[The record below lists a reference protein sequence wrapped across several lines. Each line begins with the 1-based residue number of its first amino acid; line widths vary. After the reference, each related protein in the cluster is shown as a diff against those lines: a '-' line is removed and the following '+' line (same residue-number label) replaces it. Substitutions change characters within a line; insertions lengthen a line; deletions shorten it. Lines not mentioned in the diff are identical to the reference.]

1 MSETR
6 EKTRQKRRKLT
17 FSQYYNASQLRAD
30 TWSRLKHDALH
41 LPEARER
48 EAARLRESVAE
59 ALDLLEPIES
69 YWVFPGRDAISG
81 LRRLLETQDY
91 RNLAALAGRIVR
103 ALSSDAYRRRADLAA
118 HQPGSGRDAR
128 ARSRPRSRRARNPPH
143 GRPYFEVLVVDTM
156 GPIQEAALKQGMRQV
171 RRPDD
176 QFLYELLV
184 VQSVEDAL
192 IAILT
197 NFNIQT
203 VVIRFSFPYRS
214 AHQIPMLQREL
225 FGVDQAAFEAVSPAD
240 RGILLCELIGR
251 LRPELC
257 VYIVTDVS
265 IEEMAGRTP
274 PNCLRVFY
282 QQEDFLELHLNI
294 LRGVNARYQ
303 TPFFTA
309 LKEYSRQPTGVFHA
323 MPISRGKSITKS
335 HWIQD
340 MGQFYGINIFL
351 AETSATSGGL
361 DSLLEPTGPIKK
373 AQELAARAFGA
384 QRTYFVTNGTS
395 TANKIVLQALAEPGD
410 IFLVDRDCHKSHHY
424 GLVLAGAHV
433 VYLDSYPL
441 HPYSMYGAVPLR
453 EIKHRLLEFR
463 KAGKLDRVKALLLT
477 NCTFDGI
484 VYNVRRV
491 MEECLAIKPDLV
503 FFWDEAWFAFARCGV
518 DLPPA
523 HRHGDR
529 GRPAAEIPEREVSR
543 GVCRVPRRA
552 STRATTTPGWSSG
565 CCPIRTRCASAS
577 TSPTR
582 PTRP

>member
-1 MSETR
+1 MDELKPKQR
-6 EKTRQKRRKLT
+6 PKRRKLT

-30 TWSRLKHDALH
+30 TWSRLKHDALR

-48 EAARLRESVAE
+48 EAARLRENVAE

-69 YWVFPGRDAISG
+69 YWVFPGRESIAG
-81 LRRLLETQDY
+81 LRRLLDTQDY

-103 ALSSDAYRRRADLAA
+103 ALSSDAYRRRSISLRTSQEAA
-118 HQPGSGRDAR
+118 ETESEIEAAEQASEDSA
-128 ARSRPRSRRARNPPH
+128 H

-156 GPIQEAALKQGMRQV
+156 GPIQEAALKQGMRQA
-171 RRPDD
+171 RRQDD
-176 QFLYELLV
+176 PFLYELLV
-184 VQSVEDAL
+184 VQGVEDAL
-192 IAILT
+192 IAVLT

-214 AHQIPMLQREL
+214 AHQVPMLQREL
-225 FGVDQAAFEAVSPAD
+225 FGIDEAAFEAVSPSD

-361 DSLLEPTGPIKK
+361 EF
-373 AQELAARAFGA
+373 A
-384 QRTYFVTNGTS
+384 
-395 TANKIVLQALAEPGD
+395 
-410 IFLVDRDCHKSHHY
+410 
-424 GLVLAGAHV
+424 AGAHGT
-433 VYLDSYPL
+433 DQE
-441 HPYSMYGAVPLR
+441 GAGTGRARLR
-453 EIKHRLLEFR
+453 LAAHLLR
-463 KAGKLDRVKALLLT
+463 HQRHLDRQQDRAPSP
-477 NCTFDGI
+477 G
-484 VYNVRRV
+484 RAGRH
-491 MEECLAIKPDLV
+491 
-503 FFWDEAWFAFARCGV
+503 
-518 DLPPA
+518 PA
-523 HRHGDR
+523 
-529 GRPAAEIPEREVSR
+529 GRP
-543 GVCRVPRRA
+543 
-552 STRATTTPGWSSG
+552 
-565 CCPIRTRCASAS
+565 
-577 TSPTR
+577 
-582 PTRP
+582 

>member
-1 MSETR
+1 MDELKPKPR
-6 EKTRQKRRKLT
+6 AKRRKLT

-30 TWSRLKHDALH
+30 TWNRLKHDALR
-41 LPEARER
+41 LAEAEVRER
-48 EAARLRESVAE
+48 DVERLRESIGE
-59 ALDLLEPIES
+59 ALDLLEPVES
-69 YWVFPGRDAISG
+69 YWVFPGRDAIAG
-81 LRRLLETQDY
+81 LRRLLEAEDY
-91 RNLAALAGRIVR
+91 RNLGSLAGRIVR
-103 ALSSDAYRRRADLAA
+103 ALSSDAYRRRAVSLRTSQEAA
-118 HQPGSGRDAR
+118 ESESEIEAAEQLGEESA
-128 ARSRPRSRRARNPPH
+128 H

-156 GPIQEAALKQGMRQV
+156 GPLQEASLKLGMRQA

-176 QFLYELLV
+176 PFIYELLV
-184 VQSVEDAL
+184 LQSVEDAL
-192 IAILT
+192 IAVLT

-214 AHQIPMLQREL
+214 VHQIPMLQREL
-225 FGVDQAAFEAVSPAD
+225 FGVDQAAFEAISPAD
-240 RGILLCELIGR
+240 RGILLCEVIGR

-340 MGQFYGINIFL
+340 MGQFYGMNIFL

-373 AQELAARAFGA
+373 AQQLAARAFGS

-395 TANKIVLQALAEPGD
+395 TANKIVLQALGRARRHPPGRPRLPQVAPLRAGAFGRSRRLSRQLSAASVLDVRGGAVARDQETAARVPCRRQARPGQGAAAHQLHLRRHRLQRAPGD
-410 IFLVDRDCHKSHHY
+410 GGVPGDQAGPGLLLGR
-424 GLVLAGAHV
+424 GLVRLR
-433 VYLDSYPL
+433 
-441 HPYSMYGAVPLR
+441 PLR
-453 EIKHRLLEFR
+453 RH
-463 KAGKLDRVKALLLT
+463 
-477 NCTFDGI
+477 
-484 VYNVRRV
+484 
-491 MEECLAIKPDLV
+491 
-503 FFWDEAWFAFARCGV
+503 
-518 DLPPA
+518 LPPA

-529 GRPAAEIPEREVSR
+529 GRAAPEVSQREV
-543 GVCRVPRRA
+543 P
-552 STRATTTPGWSSG
+552 
-565 CCPIRTRCASAS
+565 
-577 TSPTR
+577 
-582 PTRP
+582 